1 MGYDAGWFS
10 VSIEIDRSQEPWRV
24 LVQTESLT
32 KRYGRVAAL
41 SDCTLAVERGEILG
55 LLGPNGAGKTTL
67 LRLLLGYLRPT
78 SGRAVI
84 DGLDC
89 YRRSVDVHR
98 LVSYLPGDARLF
110 RHLNGQETLDFFTRL
125 RPGTQMPRAIG
136 IAERLQL
143 DMTRRVGQM
152 STGMRQKLALA
163 IALAPE
169 TPLLILDEPTANLD
183 PTVRRDVVELI
194 REVRARGQTIVFSS
208 HVLSEVEDACDR
220 VVVLRGGLLVDSV
233 RVADVRRQHRIQAR
247 LVGELSEPPSQLSAR
262 IDISRDVAG
271 SVTILTSGDL
281 APLLGWLAE
290 QPLESL
296 QIEPVGLRTV
306 YERHHPA
313 GAP

>member
-1 MGYDAGWFS
+1 
-10 VSIEIDRSQEPWRV
+10 V
-24 LVQTESLT
+24 LVQTQSLS

-55 LLGPNGAGKTTL
+55 LLGPNGAGKSTL

-78 SGRAVI
+78 SGSAAI

-89 YRRSVDVHR
+89 YRKSVDVHR
-98 LVSYLPGDARLF
+98 RVSYLPGDARLF

-125 RPGTQMPRAIG
+125 RPGALLSRALE

-143 DMTRRVGQM
+143 DMTRPVGQM

-163 IALAPE
+163 IALAPA
-169 TPLLILDEPTANLD
+169 TPLLVLDEPTANLD
-183 PTVRRDVVELI
+183 PTVRRDVIELI
-194 REVRARGQTIVFSS
+194 REARTNGQTIVFSS

-220 VVVLRGGLLVDSV
+220 VVVLRGGVLVDSV

-247 LVGELSEPPSQLSAR
+247 LVGEMTQPPSSLSGNLA
-262 IDISRDVAG
+262 ISRDSSG

-306 YERHHPA
+306 YERHHAA

>member
-1 MGYDAGWFS
+1 
-10 VSIEIDRSQEPWRV
+10 V
-24 LVQTESLT
+24 LVQTESLS
-32 KRYGRVAAL
+32 KRYGQVAAL
-41 SDCTLAVERGEILG
+41 CDCTLAVERGEILG
-55 LLGPNGAGKTTL
+55 LLGPNGAGKSTL

-78 SGRAVI
+78 SGMATI

-89 YRRSVDVHR
+89 YRKSVDVHR
-98 LVSYLPGDARLF
+98 RVSYLPGDARLF
-110 RHLNGQETLDFFTRL
+110 RHLNGQETLDLFTRL
-125 RPGTQMPRAIG
+125 RPGAQLLRAIG

-169 TPLLILDEPTANLD
+169 TPLLVLDEPTANLD
-183 PTVRRDVVELI
+183 PTVRRDVTELI
-194 REVRARGQTIVFSS
+194 REARANGQTIVFSS
-208 HVLSEVEDACDR
+208 HVLSEVEEACDR

-247 LVGELSEPPSQLSAR
+247 LVGEISEPPLPLSESLA
-262 IDISRDVAG
+262 ISRGAAG

>member
-1 MGYDAGWFS
+1 M
-10 VSIEIDRSQEPWRV
+10 
-24 LVQTESLT
+24 LVQTASLS

-78 SGRAVI
+78 SGRATV

-89 YRRSVDVHR
+89 YRNSVDVHR
-98 LVSYLPGDARLF
+98 QVSYLPGDARLF
-110 RHLNGQETLDFFTRL
+110 RHLNGRETLDFFTRL
-125 RPGTQMPRAIG
+125 RPGASLPRALA

-163 IALAPE
+163 VALAPE
-169 TPLLILDEPTANLD
+169 TSLLILDEPTANLD
-183 PTVRRDVVELI
+183 PTVRRDVIALI
-194 REVRARGQTIVFSS
+194 LEARTRGQTIVFSS

-247 LVGELSEPPSQLSAR
+247 LVGRMSDPPPSLSTRLEIAYDSSGR
-262 IDISRDVAG
+262 
-271 SVTILTSGDL
+271 VTILTSDDL

-313 GAP
+313 GTP